1 MRETVPL
8 SLGSAEQPIAVIMSV
23 YRGDNSAQLREALNS
38 IQQQSIE
45 DTKLIRIYLGV
56 DGPVSENIRQVLL
69 DFENSIYKL
78 MFFSENRGLAFVLN
92 DLIDVLEDEDLV
104 FRMDSDDVSHPDRF
118 SKQIAFLQKNPN
130 VDIVGTSITEQQSD
144 GTSRIVHFP
153 SDHKS
158 AVKHMCWRTPLA
170 HPTACIRRT
179 VFRELGGY
187 PTDSLNE
194 DIALWFKAANS
205 GFVFA
210 NITEPLLYFNVSEN
224 FWKRRGVVKAIGEFQ
239 CYFSG
244 VYKMHGL
251 SYRLVLPL
259 IRLLFRMCPRQVL
272 KLGYLLRAHLIRGS

>member
-8 SLGSAEQPIAVIMSV
+8 RYVKAERPLAVIMSV
-23 YRGDNSAQLREALNS
+23 YRGDNPAQLREALNS
-38 IQQQSIE
+38 ILQQNIDRSNP
-45 DTKLIRIYLGV
+45 IRIYLGV
-56 DGPVSENIRQVLL
+56 DGPITDQVRQVLL
-69 DFENSIYKL
+69 EFEDSIYKL
-78 MFFSENRGLAFVLN
+78 LFFAANRGLAFVLN
-92 DLIDVLEDEDLV
+92 DLIDALEDEDLV
-104 FRMDSDDVSHPDRF
+104 FRMDSDDVSHPERF

-130 VDIVGTSITEQQSD
+130 VDIVGTSITEQESD

-158 AVKHMCWRTPLA
+158 AIKHMCWRTPIA

-210 NITEPLLYFNVSEN
+210 NVTEPLLYFNVSN
-224 FWKRRGVVKAIGEFQ
+224 GFWKRRGIVKAFGEFK
-239 CYFSG
+239 CYVSG
-244 VYKMHGL
+244 IYKMHGL
-251 SYRLVLPL
+251 SYRLLLPT
-259 IRLLFRMCPRQVL
+259 IRLLFRLCPRQIL
-272 KLGYLLRAHLIRGS
+272 KLGYHLRARLMGRS